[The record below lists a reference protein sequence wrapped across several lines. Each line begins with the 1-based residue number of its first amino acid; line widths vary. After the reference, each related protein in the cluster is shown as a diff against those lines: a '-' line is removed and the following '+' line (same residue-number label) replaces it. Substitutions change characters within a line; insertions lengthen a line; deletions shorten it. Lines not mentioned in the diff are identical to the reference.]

1 MPYITPPDRILPLL
15 AGKGAL
21 CKLIDPPVSEIDPAD
36 RIAEEV
42 AFIVIEDPVGRVILP
57 ALVVEAS
64 VVAES
69 TPVKLLI
76 VHVSPD

>member
-1 MPYITPPDRILPLL
+1 M
-15 AGKGAL
+15 
-21 CKLIDPPVSEIDPAD
+21 SEIDPAD